1 MAEDTENSAK
11 KHRVIHWNPD
21 AGREQ
26 ARKRWTWKRILAW
39 SVGGF
44 FALLIVAGIINRLP
58 KLFGAPSLSD
68 MIAAK
73 PPATAVAAEAQD
85 PNSAFITQAKA
96 EQTNELVSKSLAELR
111 RMPADHPRQIEQ
123 LVLLEKSFIEGQT
136 LLARHEFGPA
146 YTVLDGLKKDIDAF
160 AQNVKA
166 KGEAKQG
173 YDKILLRIKDLEAA
187 RSLAP
192 ESLDLAFEA
201 AGAGRQLLNDGNFT
215 GAMREFQRGYAEL
228 KKAEAALAE
237 HVRLSLV
244 AGEKAIAQ
252 GQKEEAKKAFEA
264 ALEKSPGNEA
274 ALRGLK
280 RAETIERVHA
290 LLIQGDR
297 QEKEKQF
304 AAAAESYAKAFS
316 LDPLSAEAQQG
327 QARAARLE
335 KETKFAAAKSA
346 AEEAVKRREWNIAI
360 QEFQNALKV
369 YPQKTE
375 VQTALKSARENA
387 HKDAVQKALAKGY
400 AYENN
405 HQWTEAREA
414 YNETLQL
421 DPENADAKERYKE
434 TGRIIRALLQY
445 NSLVDSAEQ
454 LANKA
459 EFQSAL
465 KTFNQAVSFKPDYL
479 EYSDRVMQLRKLLQ
493 EQSKPVEVTFRSD
506 GKTYVSIVNY
516 KQPQQFESMTLKILP
531 GDYEVVGRRKG
542 YRDLRMMLQ
551 VRNGTP
557 PPTVT
562 VVCNV
567 SADKL

>member
-1 MAEDTENSAK
+1 MAEDTENSAR

-26 ARKRWTWKRILAW
+26 ARKRWTWKRIVGW
-39 SVGGF
+39 SLGGF

-58 KLFGAPSLSD
+58 KLFGAPSISD
-68 MIAAK
+68 MVAAK
-73 PPATAVAAEAQD
+73 PAAGAVAAEPQD
-85 PNSAFITQAKA
+85 PNSVFITQAKA
-96 EQTNELVSKSLAELR
+96 EQTHELVSKSLAELR

-123 LVLLEKSFIEGQT
+123 LVLLEKSLIEGET
-136 LLARHEFGPA
+136 LLARHDFGAA
-146 YTVLDGLKKDIDAF
+146 YTVLDGLRKDIDGF

-201 AGAGRQLLNDGNFT
+201 AGAGRQLLNDGNFM

-228 KKAEAALAE
+228 KKAEEALAE

-252 GQKEEAKKAFEA
+252 GQKEGAKKAFTA

-280 RAETIERVHA
+280 RAETIDRVYA
-290 LLIQGDR
+290 LLLQG
-297 QEKEKQF
+297 QQLEKEKQF
-304 AAAAESYAKAFS
+304 AAAAESYGKAFA
-316 LDPLSAEAQQG
+316 LDALSAEAQQG

-335 KETKFAAAKSA
+335 KETKFATAKTA
-346 AEEAVKRREWNIAI
+346 AEEAVKRREWNLAI

-414 YNETLQL
+414 YNETLGL
-421 DPENADAKERYKE
+421 DPDNADAKERYKE

-465 KTFNQAVSFKPDYL
+465 RTFNQAVSFKPDYL
-479 EYSDRVMQLRKLLQ
+479 DYSDRVLQLRKLLQ
-493 EQSKPVEVTFRSD
+493 EQSRPVEVTFRSD

-516 KQPQQFESMTLKILP
+516 KQPQQFESMSLKILP

-542 YRDLRMMLQ
+542 YRDLRMILQ

>member
-26 ARKRWTWKRILAW
+26 ARKRWTWKRIVAW
-39 SVGGF
+39 SLGGF
-44 FALLIVAGIINRLP
+44 FALLVVAGIINRLP

-68 MIAAK
+68 MLAARSVE
-73 PPATAVAAEAQD
+73 AVAPENLD
-85 PNSAFITQAKA
+85 PNSVFTSRAKA
-96 EQTNELVSKSLAELR
+96 EQAHELSAKALAELKKL
-111 RMPADHPRQIEQ
+111 PTDHPRQLEQ
-123 LVLLEKSFIEGQT
+123 LILLEKSFIEGET
-136 LLARHEFGPA
+136 YLAHHDFSQAFAIFE
-146 YTVLDGLKKDIDAF
+146 VLDRDIDAF
-160 AQNVKA
+160 SKNVKA

-173 YDKILLRIKDLEAA
+173 YDAILLRIRDLESA
-187 RSLAP
+187 RTLAP
-192 ESLDLAFEA
+192 EALDSAYAA
-201 AGAGRQLLNDGNFT
+201 AGEGRKLVEDGNFT
-215 GAMREFQRGYAEL
+215 GAMRIFDRGFTEL
-228 KKAEAALAE
+228 KKAEQVLAE
-237 HVRLSLV
+237 HVRTNLV
-244 AGEKAIAQ
+244 SGEKALAQ
-252 GQKEEAKKAFEA
+252 GQKDEAKRAFTA

-280 RAETIERVHA
+280 RAENIDRVHA

-304 AAAAESYAKAFS
+304 AAAADSYGKAFS

-335 KETKFAAAKSA
+335 KETKFAAARTA
-346 AEEAVKRREWNIAI
+346 AEEAVKRREWNLAI

-375 VQTALKSARENA
+375 VQTALKSAKENA

-414 YNETLQL
+414 YNETLEL

-434 TGRIIRALLQY
+434 TGRIMRALLQY
-445 NSLVDSAEQ
+445 NSLIDSAEQ

-465 KTFNQAVSFKPDYL
+465 KSFNQAVNSKPDYL
-479 EYSDRVMQLRKLLQ
+479 EYSDRVLQLRKLLQ

-567 SADKL
+567 SADRF